1 MTDRKDKN
9 GGTVVQIKNFVVHP
23 DRDSITYSNDISII
37 TLKEKVE
44 ITEKIKPICIGD
56 LTEIVQNDEVRSD

>member
-1 MTDRKDKN
+1 M
-9 GGTVVQIKNFVVHP
+9 HP

-37 TLKEKVE
+37 TLKKKVE
-44 ITEKIKPICIGD
+44 ITENIKPICIGD